1 VLFRVDPYIILPC
14 ETLLF
19 TVVEGA
25 SEFGLCL
32 TGHIPNIV
40 RAKEVVKKEHIGIP
54 SIPGPK
60 SRFDVNKTRMFATYI
75 GHDVP
80 NLAPVIHKGPSCVWR
95 SCRHF
100 LIHSFIILRRIFSFW
115 FDVNIR
121 ADNIIQ
127 CCSSNTILGG
137 KILFDLLQGPWPI
150 FVVDFRL
157 LRSLLEANFMAL
169 LVTITANQN

>member
-1 VLFRVDPYIILPC
+1 VLFSVDPYISFPC

-32 TGHIPNIV
+32 TGHITNIV
-40 RAKEVVKKEHIGIP
+40 RAKEVVKKEHIGTP
-54 SIPGPK
+54 SIPGPQ
-60 SRFDVNKTRMFATYI
+60 SRFDVNKTRLFATYI
-75 GHDVP
+75 VHNVP
-80 NLAPVIHKGPSCVWR
+80 NFVPVIHKGSSRVRR
-95 SCRHF
+95 SCRH
-100 LIHSFIILRRIFSFW
+100 LLVHSLIILRRIFSFR
-115 FDVNIR
+115 FDGNLR

-127 CCSSNTILGG
+127 CCSSDTILGG

-150 FVVDFRL
+150 FVVDLRL
-157 LRSLLEANFMAL
+157 LRSLLEANFMVL